1 MEKEEK
7 KTNIIDIG
15 SARAVKS
22 FIEGANSANDY
33 ILDLEDT
40 LYRILDAKDLGI
52 AKELAADVLGE
63 DLETYNEADDLTELD
78 FDDDNNLPWEDIKE
92 EE

>member
-1 MEKEEK
+1 
-7 KTNIIDIG
+7 
-15 SARAVKS
+15 
-22 FIEGANSANDY
+22 
-33 ILDLEDT
+33 